1 MSLAQ
6 QTFDWIQDQLA
17 SGRTVNLTTHL
28 ISIQVTPRIAAE
40 WKAAGR
46 DLFKIAKNGC
56 LYVSRNAKRSDL
68 IAYPDTVL
76 VRVTS
81 QATIGSK

>member
-17 SGRTVNLTTHL
+17 SGRTVNLSTYLKTV
-28 ISIQVTPRIAAE
+28 QVTPRIAAQ
-40 WKAAGR
+40 WSDAGR
-46 DLFKIAKNGC
+46 DLFKIGKDGC
-56 LYVSRNAKRSDL
+56 LYVGRGKQYDC
-68 IAYPDTVL
+68 IAYPDTIL
-76 VRVTS
+76 CRVTS